1 MKFLKVNT
9 KARVL
14 RYVFVLSL
22 TIIAILAIKHDYRYN
37 NLGKDALLNL
47 NKDKEAVSVM
57 SNQSLPKDTTNSK
70 QTLSVST
77 IGSKTIVKNDEY
89 IESTINMPIITNSN
103 KIVERSTNDRIKNDI
118 FEFYNKSYKEAK
130 QYLKDN
136 PDEENKFVANVDFE
150 LKKNTDSALS
160 IKVRYY
166 TYSGGA
172 HGYYQDIAYNVDMRT
187 GKFLE
192 LMDLFKDNTK
202 YKEVID
208 EEIKQQITDLE
219 KKDKENVGIYNF
231 KGIKENQNFYLQDD
245 NLVIYFDLYD
255 ITPYAAGI
263 PEFSINKKLI
273 SYMLKSEYVDLF
285 NLK

>member
-1 MKFLKVNT
+1 MKFFKIDMKV
-9 KARVL
+9 KVL
-14 RYVFVLSL
+14 RYVFVLTL
-22 TIIAILAIKHDYRYN
+22 TIIAVLAIKHDYKYN
-37 NLGKDALLNL
+37 NLGNDALINL
-47 NKDKEAVSVM
+47 NSNKEAVSVM

-89 IESTINMPIITNSN
+89 LESTINMPVITNSN
-103 KIVERSTNDRIKNDI
+103 KIVERSTNDKIKNDI

-172 HGYYQDIAYNVDMRT
+172 HGFYQDIAYNVDMRT

-208 EEIKQQITDLE
+208 EEIKRQIAELE
-219 KKDKENVGIYNF
+219 KKDEENIGIYNF
-231 KGIKENQNFYLQDD
+231 KGIKENQNFYLQDE

-263 PEFSINKKLI
+263 PEFSIDKKLI
-273 SYMLKSEYVDLF
+273 SSMLKPEYVDLF

>member
-1 MKFLKVNT
+1 MKFFKVDT
-9 KARVL
+9 KAKVL
-14 RYVFVLSL
+14 RYVFVLTL
-22 TIIAILAIKHDYRYN
+22 TIMAVLAIKHDYKYN
-37 NLGKDALLNL
+37 NLRKDASINL
-47 NKDKEAVSVM
+47 NSNKEAVTVM
-57 SNQSLPKDTTNSK
+57 SNQSLPKGNTNSK

-89 IESTINMPIITNSN
+89 LESTINMPVITNSN
-103 KIVERSTNDRIKNDI
+103 KIVERSTNDKIKNDI

-136 PDEENKFVANVDFE
+136 PDEKNKFVANVDFE

-172 HGYYQDIAYNVDMRT
+172 HGFYQDIAYNVDMRT

-208 EEIKQQITDLE
+208 EEIKRQIAELE
-219 KKDKENVGIYNF
+219 KKDEENIGIYNF
-231 KGIKENQNFYLQDD
+231 KGIKENQNFYLQDE
-245 NLVIYFDLYD
+245 NLVVYFDLYD

-263 PEFSINKKLI
+263 PEFSINKTLI
-273 SYMLKSEYVDLF
+273 SSMLKPEYVDLF
-285 NLK
+285 DLK

>member
-1 MKFLKVNT
+1 MKFFKVDT
-9 KARVL
+9 KAKVL
-14 RYVFVLSL
+14 RYVFVLTL
-22 TIIAILAIKHDYRYN
+22 TIMAVLAIKHDYKYN
-37 NLGKDALLNL
+37 NLRKDASINL
-47 NKDKEAVSVM
+47 NSNKEAVTVM
-57 SNQSLPKDTTNSK
+57 SNQSLPKGNTNSK

-89 IESTINMPIITNSN
+89 LESTINMPVITNSN
-103 KIVERSTNDRIKNDI
+103 KIVERSTNDKIKNDI

-136 PDEENKFVANVDFE
+136 PDEKNKFVANVDFE

-172 HGYYQDIAYNVDMRT
+172 HGFYQDIAYNVDMRT

-208 EEIKQQITDLE
+208 EEIKRQIAELE
-219 KKDKENVGIYNF
+219 KKDEENIGIYNF
-231 KGIKENQNFYLQDD
+231 KGIKENQNFYLQDE
-245 NLVIYFDLYD
+245 NLVVYFD
-255 ITPYAAGI
+255 
-263 PEFSINKKLI
+263 
-273 SYMLKSEYVDLF
+273 
-285 NLK
+285 

>member
-47 NKDKEAVSVM
+47 NKDKKAVSVM

-208 EEIKQQITDLE
+208 EEIKQQITNLE

-245 NLVIYFDLYD
+245 NLVVYFDLYD

-285 NLK
+285 DLK

>member
-1 MKFLKVNT
+1 MKFFKVDT
-9 KARVL
+9 KAKVL
-14 RYVFVLSL
+14 RYVFVLTL
-22 TIIAILAIKHDYRYN
+22 TIMAVLAIKHDYKYN
-37 NLGKDALLNL
+37 NLKNASINL
-47 NKDKEAVSVM
+47 NNKEAVSVM
-57 SNQSLPKDTTNSK
+57 SNQSLPKGNTNSK

-89 IESTINMPIITNSN
+89 LESTINMPVITNSN
-103 KIVERSTNDRIKNDI
+103 KIVERSTNDKIKNDI

-136 PDEENKFVANVDFE
+136 PDEKNKFVANVDFE

-172 HGYYQDIAYNVDMRT
+172 HGFYQDTAYNVDMRT

-208 EEIKQQITDLE
+208 EEIKRQIAELE
-219 KKDKENVGIYNF
+219 KKDEENIGIYNF
-231 KGIKENQNFYLQDD
+231 KRYKRE
-245 NLVIYFDLYD
+245 
-255 ITPYAAGI
+255 
-263 PEFSINKKLI
+263 SKL
-273 SYMLKSEYVDLF
+273 LF
-285 NLK
+285 AR

>member
-1 MKFLKVNT
+1 MKFFKVDM
-9 KARVL
+9 KVKVL
-14 RYVFVLSL
+14 RYVFVLTL
-22 TIIAILAIKHDYRYN
+22 TIIAVLAIKHDYKYN
-37 NLGKDALLNL
+37 NLGNDALINL
-47 NKDKEAVSVM
+47 NSNKEAVSVM

-89 IESTINMPIITNSN
+89 LESTINMPVITNSN
-103 KIVERSTNDRIKNDI
+103 KIVERSTNDKIKNDI

-172 HGYYQDIAYNVDMRT
+172 HGFYQDIAYNVDMRT

-208 EEIKQQITDLE
+208 EEIKRQIAELE
-219 KKDKENVGIYNF
+219 KKDEENVGIYNF
-231 KGIKENQNFYLQDD
+231 KGIKENQNFYLQDE

-263 PEFSINKKLI
+263 PEFSIDKKLI
-273 SYMLKSEYVDLF
+273 SSMLKPEYVDLF

>member
-1 MKFLKVNT
+1 MKFFKVNT

-22 TIIAILAIKHDYRYN
+22 TIIAVLAIKHDYRYN
-37 NLGKDALLNL
+37 NLGKDALLNI

-285 NLK
+285 DLK

>member
-1 MKFLKVNT
+1 MKFFKVDT
-9 KARVL
+9 KAKVL
-14 RYVFVLSL
+14 RYVFVLTL
-22 TIIAILAIKHDYRYN
+22 TIMAVLAIKHDYKYN
-37 NLGKDALLNL
+37 NLKNASINL
-47 NKDKEAVSVM
+47 NNKEAVSVM
-57 SNQSLPKDTTNSK
+57 SNQSLPKGNTNSK

-89 IESTINMPIITNSN
+89 LESTINMPVITNSN
-103 KIVERSTNDRIKNDI
+103 KIVERSTNDKIKNDI

-136 PDEENKFVANVDFE
+136 PDEKNKFVANVDFE

-172 HGYYQDIAYNVDMRT
+172 HGFYQDTAYNVDMRT

-208 EEIKQQITDLE
+208 EEIKRQIAELE
-219 KKDKENVGIYNF
+219 KKDEENIGIYNF

-273 SYMLKSEYVDLF
+273 SSMLKPEYVDLF
-285 NLK
+285 DLK

>member
-1 MKFLKVNT
+1 MKFFKVDM
-9 KARVL
+9 KVKVL
-14 RYVFVLSL
+14 RYVFVLTL
-22 TIIAILAIKHDYRYN
+22 TIIAVLAIKHDYKYN
-37 NLGKDALLNL
+37 NLGKDALINL
-47 NKDKEAVSVM
+47 NSNKEAVSVM

-89 IESTINMPIITNSN
+89 LESTINMPVITNSN
-103 KIVERSTNDRIKNDI
+103 KIVERSTNDKIKNDI

-172 HGYYQDIAYNVDMRT
+172 HGFYQDIAYNVDMRT

-208 EEIKQQITDLE
+208 EEIKRQIAELE
-219 KKDKENVGIYNF
+219 KKDEENIGIYNF
-231 KGIKENQNFYLQDD
+231 KGIKENQNFYLQDE

-263 PEFSINKKLI
+263 PEFSIDKKLI
-273 SYMLKSEYVDLF
+273 SSMLKPEYVDLF

>member
-1 MKFLKVNT
+1 MKFFKVNT

-22 TIIAILAIKHDYRYN
+22 TIIAVLAIKHDYRYN

-47 NKDKEAVSVM
+47 NKGKEAVSVM

-208 EEIKQQITDLE
+208 EEIKQQITELE

-285 NLK
+285 DLK

>member
-1 MKFLKVNT
+1 MKFFKVDT
-9 KARVL
+9 KAKVL
-14 RYVFVLSL
+14 RYVFVLTL
-22 TIIAILAIKHDYRYN
+22 TIMAVLAIKHDYKYN
-37 NLGKDALLNL
+37 NLRKDASINL
-47 NKDKEAVSVM
+47 NSNKEAVTVM
-57 SNQSLPKDTTNSK
+57 SNQSLPKGNTNSK

-89 IESTINMPIITNSN
+89 LESTINMPVITNSN
-103 KIVERSTNDRIKNDI
+103 KIVERSTNDKIKNDI

-136 PDEENKFVANVDFE
+136 PDEKNKFVANVDFE

-172 HGYYQDIAYNVDMRT
+172 HGFYQDIAYNVDMRT

-208 EEIKQQITDLE
+208 EEIKRQIAELE
-219 KKDKENVGIYNF
+219 KKDEENIGIYNF
-231 KGIKENQNFYLQDD
+231 KGIKENQNFYLQDE
-245 NLVIYFDLYD
+245 NLVVYFDLYD
-255 ITPYAAGI
+255 IIPYAAGI
-263 PEFSINKKLI
+263 PEFSINKALI
-273 SYMLKSEYVDLF
+273 SSMLKPEYVDLF
-285 NLK
+285 DLK

>member
-1 MKFLKVNT
+1 MKFFKVDT
-9 KARVL
+9 KAKVL
-14 RYVFVLSL
+14 RYVFVLTL
-22 TIIAILAIKHDYRYN
+22 TIMAVLAIKHDYKYN
-37 NLGKDALLNL
+37 NLRKDASINL
-47 NKDKEAVSVM
+47 NSNKEAVTVM
-57 SNQSLPKDTTNSK
+57 SNQSLPKGNTNSK

-89 IESTINMPIITNSN
+89 LESTINMPVITNSN
-103 KIVERSTNDRIKNDI
+103 KIVERSTNDKIKNDI

-136 PDEENKFVANVDFE
+136 PDEKNKFVANVDFE

-172 HGYYQDIAYNVDMRT
+172 HGFYQDIAYNVDMRT

-208 EEIKQQITDLE
+208 EEIKRQIAELE
-219 KKDKENVGIYNF
+219 KKDEENIGIYNF
-231 KGIKENQNFYLQDD
+231 KGIKENQNFYLQDE
-245 NLVIYFDLYD
+245 NLVVYFDLYD
-255 ITPYAAGI
+255 ITTYAAGI
-263 PEFSINKKLI
+263 PEFSINKALI
-273 SYMLKSEYVDLF
+273 SSMLKPEYVDLF
-285 NLK
+285 DLK